1 MEALRGDR
9 TSQMI
14 AAAQRGYPNQVSG
27 LQRQAVG
34 RLGQLFAGGATV
46 APSRST
52 DDAGT

>member
-34 RLGQLFAGGATV
+34 RLGQAVCGRSYGGAK
-46 APSRST
+46 PF
-52 DDAGT
+52 DG